1 MKNGSPV
8 FGIII
13 IVLFLIYY
21 FSRLTKTKE
30 YFSLIFYGG
39 DRKKITIPKSYPTFR
54 NGPCLRKGNDGS
66 VEWGILYEDG
76 SGNCVSASES
86 KSSTST
92 TSSDTSTTTPTTPD
106 HSKPKNSMID
116 AQGNLK
122 IKSLNQMLGLTKDI
136 DGDDQCTVCNKTENL
151 AKLND
156 LCQATCSSL
165 GENVG
170 IKEVSGYCASG
181 DKKGICAA
189 NYYRGNPLPDDAE
202 IVGCSPAASDF
213 NRLCQNKF
221 GRRRG
226 YKNLSSKSCRAGYK
240 WAECSD
246 RYYNGAPVYD
256 SYLPQTTADIDTD
269 DNPNVILNKATECM
283 RDNQITKFQEGCA
296 KFGED
301 WQVSGYVGGYCKP
314 GYMRALCV
322 NSQEP
327 IPTPLPNESNGAG
340 GSGTNY
346 PSSGG
351 AGCPC

>member
-1 MKNGSPV
+1 MKNESPV

-13 IVLFLIYY
+13 IVLFLVYY

-30 YFSLIFYGG
+30 YFSLIFYGE

-54 NGPCLRKGNDGS
+54 NGPCLRKGYDGS
-66 VEWGILYEDG
+66 VEWGILHENG
-76 SGNCVSASES
+76 SGKCVSASES
-86 KSSTST
+86 KSITST
-92 TSSDTSTTTPTTPD
+92 TKPITPD

-122 IKSLNQMLGLTKDI
+122 VKSLNQMLGLTKDT
-136 DGDDQCTVCNKTENL
+136 DGDDECTVCNKTGNL
-151 AKLND
+151 SKLND
-156 LCQATCSSL
+156 LCQAACSSL

-170 IKEVSGYCASG
+170 IKEISDHNCITG
-181 DKKGICAA
+181 DKKGICGA
-189 NYYRGNPLPDDAE
+189 NYYKGNLLPNGAK
-202 IVGCSPAASDF
+202 IIGCSPSESDF

-221 GRRRG
+221 GRRTG
-226 YKNLSSKSCRAGYK
+226 YKSLNSKSCRAGYK

-246 RYYNGAPVYD
+246 RYYNGLPVYD

-269 DNPNVILNKATECM
+269 DNPNVILNKTTECM

-322 NSQEP
+322 NSQKP
-327 IPTPLPNESNGAG
+327 IPTPLPNKSNGTG

-346 PSSGG
+346 YTPGRT
-351 AGCPC
+351 GCPC